1 MKITPKLHQRN
12 LYASSLIYNSK
23 TFLKNKPISKQQDLE
38 NFEILRSPCFP
49 TSAAK
54 DHRRLSSPSPITS
67 PPPPR
72 KLTARKDPTPPTMMH
87 PLRWSGA
94 LEAVHPDPK
103 INQNHLFPLLEN
115 PSPLCRHTSWRSP
128 MDRISSPPSHGYAI
142 IEQPVFACC
151 PVRESFPT
159 SHSNNPPC
167 TNTAITFNGRFDLL
181 SISATILPSSITSS
195 SLEGSEGVTDFLARI
210 PATRFAVSLAGPRG
224 QTVGGVVIGPL
235 LAAGTVYIIAASFN
249 NPLYHRL
256 PMEED
261 DPARSSG
268 GVSASAAREQS
279 PASGGGDSGQH
290 HAEPSMA
297 ADSLPVYSCHLP
309 SDVIWAPI
317 PRQASRH
324 SPLY

>member
-1 MKITPKLHQRN
+1 MFSDLRRQRPPPPQFAVTHHLTTTSEEADSKKGSN
-12 LYASSLIYNSK
+12 TTNDDASIEVVRRPRGRPPGS
-23 TFLKNKPISKQQDLE
+23 KNKPKPSVSVTREPEPAMSPYVLEVSDGSDIVAAITRLCNNRTTGLCVLSGSGIVSNVSFQQ
-38 NFEILRSPCFP
+38 P
-49 TSAAK
+49 T
-54 DHRRLSSPSPITS
+54 
-67 PPPPR
+67 
-72 KLTARKDPTPPTMMH
+72 
-87 PLRWSGA
+87 
-94 LEAVHPDPK
+94 
-103 INQNHLFPLLEN
+103 
-115 PSPLCRHTSWRSP
+115 
-128 MDRISSPPSHGYAI
+128 
-142 IEQPVFACC
+142 
-151 PVRESFPT
+151 
-159 SHSNNPPC
+159 

-279 PASGGGDSGQH
+279 PASGGGDSVH

-297 ADSLPVYSCHLP
+297 AGSLPVYSCHLP